1 MRGKNH
7 VFDLC
12 QNALSETASYAG
24 AHVGA
29 IFLSDGDGSE
39 PVLKLASGY
48 AYSNAT
54 NFPDRFRLGEG
65 LVGQVAAEKKQL
77 VVKEVPKDY
86 VKVCSGLGDACP
98 DCITITPLIFD
109 ENVIGVLELGFIRPP
124 SELQMSYLEQII
136 PSISVNLETVKGR
149 EGLAKALAHSQALH
163 EELQQQQEELRAAN
177 EELEEQTEELK
188 TSQDKLRLQQEEMEA
203 INKELQEKNQ
213 HLDQQKKAI
222 EQTNL
227 ELEQSQ
233 QEIAEKAEKL
243 AQANKY
249 KSDFLANVS
258 HELRTP
264 LNSMLL
270 LSRMLSSNVE
280 ANLTD
285 EQVRSAEII
294 HSSGKD
300 LLSLINDILDLSKIE
315 AGRMNIS
322 FEDVPAIELGSAI
335 LNQFK
340 PLADDKGL
348 GLSIAMEAGC
358 PEVIRT
364 DRKRLDQIL
373 RNLVSNAIKFTEK
386 GIININFRHALRE
399 DTYGREELLA
409 IAVADTGVGIP
420 PDKHALVF
428 EAFQQLEGGETR
440 KYGGTGLGLSISRE
454 LAHLLGGQIHLDSE
468 QGIGSTFTLI
478 LPVQAKAPAVPVV
491 PETASQR
498 IEHLE
503 RTPACASPSQ
513 DARAVEDD
521 RADIGPDDKTILI
534 VEDDLNFAE
543 LLIKLCREKG
553 FKCLAAMNG
562 DEGVTMAAHYSPKGI
577 ILDLRLPGKDG
588 WTVLSDLKDK
598 PGTRHIPV
606 YIMSIDDAGMEA
618 FRKGAIGFLTKPAN
632 EEDISDALHRL
643 EDVFSRPVKKLL
655 IIEDDRNLSESIRIL
670 IGSGDVHVDQEAT
683 AKAAIE
689 AIRSKAYDC
698 MILDLGLPDMNGL
711 EMLEKL
717 SAETELVIPPVIVY
731 TGRELTPEEE
741 MELRRYSDSIIVKGV
756 KSEERLLDEACLFLH
771 CIVEKMPA
779 RKRQIITDLHSS
791 DTIFKDKQVLIV
803 DDDMRN
809 VFALSSALEARGMK
823 TIKAENGKR
832 ALDILDANPE
842 IDLILLDIMMPVMDG
857 YETMQH
863 IRAHEKYGKV
873 PILALTAKAM
883 KQDRERCIASGA
895 SDYLSKPVDLD
906 RLFSMMRVWLYR

>member
-1 MRGKNH
+1 M
-7 VFDLC
+7 
-12 QNALSETASYAG
+12 
-24 AHVGA
+24 
-29 IFLSDGDGSE
+29 
-39 PVLKLASGY
+39 
-48 AYSNAT
+48 
-54 NFPDRFRLGEG
+54 
-65 LVGQVAAEKKQL
+65 
-77 VVKEVPKDY
+77 
-86 VKVCSGLGDACP
+86 
-98 DCITITPLIFD
+98 
-109 ENVIGVLELGFIRPP
+109 
-124 SELQMSYLEQII
+124 
-136 PSISVNLETVKGR
+136 
-149 EGLAKALAHSQALH
+149 
-163 EELQQQQEELRAAN
+163 AN

-188 TSQDKLRLQQEEMEA
+188 TSHDALRLQQEEMEA
-203 INKELQEKNQ
+203 INNELQEKNQ

-227 ELEQSQ
+227 ELEKSQ

-249 KSDFLANVS
+249 KSDFLANIS

-270 LSRMLSSNVE
+270 LSRMLSSNME

-300 LLSLINDILDLSKIE
+300 LLSLINDILDLSRIE

-322 FEDVPAIELGSAI
+322 FEDVPAAELGSAI
-335 LNQFK
+335 LSQFK

-348 GLSIAMEAGC
+348 ELRLAMEAGC
-358 PEVIRT
+358 PKVIRT

-386 GIININFRHALRE
+386 GTINITFRNTLRE

-409 IAVADTGVGIP
+409 VAVADTGIGIA

-491 PETASQR
+491 PEKVPQR
-498 IEHLE
+498 MEHLE
-503 RTPACASPSQ
+503 EMPAYASPGQ
-513 DARAVEDD
+513 DMHAIEDD

-534 VEDDLNFAE
+534 VEDDPNFAE
-543 LLIKLCREKG
+543 LLIKLCRKNG

-562 DEGVTMAAHYSPKGI
+562 DEGVTMAAHYLPKGI

-588 WTVLSDLKDK
+588 WTVLGDLKEK

-606 YIMSIDDAGMEA
+606 HIMSIDDASMEA

-632 EEDISDALHRL
+632 EEDISDALRRL

-655 IIEDDRNLSESIRIL
+655 IIEDDWKLSESIRIL
-670 IGSGDVHVDQEAT
+670 IGNGDVQVDQKAT

-689 AIRSKAYDC
+689 AIRSKTYDC

-717 SAETELVIPPVIVY
+717 SAETEIVIPPVIVY
-731 TGRELTPEEE
+731 TGRELTAEEE
-741 MELRRYSDSIIVKGV
+741 VELRRYSDSIIIKGV

-771 CIVEKMPA
+771 CKVEKMPA
-779 RKRQIITDLHSS
+779 QKRRIITDLYDS
-791 DTIFKDKQVLIV
+791 DNIFKDKQVLLV

-809 VFALSSALEARGMK
+809 LFALSSALEAKGIK
-823 TIKAENGKR
+823 TLKAENGKK
-832 ALDILDANPE
+832 ALDILDANPK

-857 YETMQH
+857 YETMQR
-863 IRAHEKYGKV
+863 IRAHENYGKV